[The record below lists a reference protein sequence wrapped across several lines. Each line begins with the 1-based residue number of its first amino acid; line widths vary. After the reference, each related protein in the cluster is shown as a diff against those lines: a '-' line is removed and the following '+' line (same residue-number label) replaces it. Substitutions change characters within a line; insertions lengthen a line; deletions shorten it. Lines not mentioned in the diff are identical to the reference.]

1 MAAHTG
7 KGNLLELAV
16 TAAHLRAT
24 VGEISD
30 AMEKVY
36 GRHVA
41 KDSIVR
47 GAYGKEASEKCGT
60 QGMMEY
66 DQALQ
71 NVQNFSKTEGR
82 NPRILVAKM
91 G

>member
-7 KGNLLELAV
+7 EGNLLELAV
-16 TAAHLRAT
+16 EAAKLRAT

-36 GRHVA
+36 GRYVA

-47 GAYGKEASEKCGT
+47 GAYGKES
-60 QGMMEY
+60 
-66 DQALQ
+66 
-71 NVQNFSKTEGR
+71 
-82 NPRILVAKM
+82 
-91 G
+91 